1 MKKNLSIPA
10 LGIAAAIALAGCG
23 TGGDAGTGNP
33 APSSSTQESAPATNT
48 GTAEAAVEHNAADT
62 MFAQMMIPHHAQAI
76 EMSNVIVEKDNI
88 DQRVA
93 DLAEHIKAA
102 QGPELE
108 KLDSMLQ
115 AWGEPDPMQGE
126 GHPMGGSMDG
136 MMSEGQMGELS
147 TAAGTDAARLFL
159 TQMMEHH
166 TGAVE
171 MAEEEVSQG
180 ENEQAIVLA
189 RDMIV
194 AQESEIDE
202 MTSILRT
209 L

>member
-1 MKKNLSIPA
+1 MTRNLSIPA
-10 LGIAAAIALAGCG
+10 LGFAAAIALAGCG
-23 TGGDAGTGNP
+23 AGGDAGTGNP
-33 APSSSTQESAPATNT
+33 APSFVTQESAPVTNT
-48 GTAEAAVEHNAADT
+48 GSAEAASEHNAADT

-76 EMSNVIVEKDNI
+76 EMSNVMLEKDNV

-93 DLAEHIKAA
+93 DLAEQIKAA
-102 QGPELE
+102 QGPEME
-108 KLDSMLQ
+108 TLDSMLQ
-115 AWGEPDPMQGE
+115 AWGESEPMHGE

-136 MMSEGQMGELS
+136 MMSEAQTSELS

-166 TGAVE
+166 KGAVE
-171 MAEEEVSQG
+171 MAEEEVRQG

-189 RDMIV
+189 RDMIA

-202 MTSILRT
+202 MRSILGT